1 MLRREEELR
10 LSAAVQE
17 RYAAVEIDSSDLD
30 WMHVTEE
37 LQRQVVREFGA
48 TEDTEVEAL
57 MALRH
62 GATKGR
68 YQSLYVRYQRA
79 RQGELLVGDRVPNCR
94 LVDVEMKATS
104 LHDEIDDQR
113 PVCLLAGSYS

>member
-10 LSAAVQE
+10 LSAAIQE
-17 RYAAVEIDSSDLD
+17 RYATVEIDSSDLD

-48 TEDTEVEAL
+48 TEDTEVQAL
-57 MALRH
+57 MVLRH
-62 GATKGR
+62 GATRGP
-68 YQSLYVRYQRA
+68 YQPLYVRFQRA
-79 RQGELLVGDRVPNCR
+79 RQGELRVGDRVPNCR
-94 LVDVEMKATS
+94 LVDIEMKETS
-104 LHDEIDDQR
+104 LHDEINNQK